1 VKKDVKVPK
10 KVTRGWVQRVSTR
23 FVESRRRVG
32 TVAAIGIAILLGYHV
47 VAGNNGLTVYQQKR
61 AEDRQLAVEV
71 ESLKKENDRLQRHV
85 DHLASDADAIEY
97 EAHVRLRYARPDQ
110 VIVLNNPAPRDNAV
124 QKQ

>member
-1 VKKDVKVPK
+1 MKKDVKVPK
-10 KVTRGWVQRVSTR
+10 KVTRGWVQRISTR

-85 DHLASDADAIEY
+85 DHLTSDADAIEY

>member
-1 VKKDVKVPK
+1 MNQDVNVSK
-10 KVTRGWVQRVSTR
+10 KVSRGFVERLSSR
-23 FVESRRRVG
+23 FVELRRRLG
-32 TVAAIGIAILLGYHV
+32 TIAAIGIAILLGYHV

-61 AEDRQLAVEV
+61 AEDRQLAAEV

-110 VIVLNNPAPRDNAV
+110 VIVLNNPSPRDTAP
-124 QKQ
+124 KQ